1 MVGIKEQRQKLG
13 ISIKEVAVITRI
25 RPYYLQA
32 IEDEEFEKLP
42 EGVYA
47 RGYIKEYARF
57 LGISCEKALAA
68 YERYLEEKRPDSDI
82 QAKESGV
89 SRKSQTFWGRDT
101 DVFKQERISDDSAS
115 TCISLKK
122 NKEETPVSFILRFA
136 NNKTFLY
143 RSLYIILPVITVV
156 LVYLLF
162 SLGKGD
168 VNSITKDVKPPD
180 QIGHQTEPQKHIQE
194 KIADPAAATEAF
206 AVRNLEHHLEIIAT
220 DTVWLQIVIDDS
232 KVKDILLN
240 PGERVNYSA
249 GKSFSMIIGNAGGVK
264 LKFNDREIDALGD
277 KGQVVRLTFPE
288 KSSYQ

>member
-13 ISIKEVAVITRI
+13 ISIKEFAALTRI
-25 RPYYLQA
+25 RHCYLQA

-42 EGVYA
+42 EDVYA

-57 LGISCEKALAA
+57 LGIPCEEVLAA
-68 YERYLEEKRPDSDI
+68 YERYLEEKRPDSDG

-101 DVFKQERISDDSAS
+101 DVFKQEKTFDVSESPHNQ
-115 TCISLKK
+115 LKK

-143 RSLYIILPVITVV
+143 RSLYIMIPVITIV
-156 LVYLLF
+156 LVYFLL
-162 SLGKGD
+162 SSWKGD
-168 VNSITKDVKPPD
+168 VNSITGVKPD
-180 QIGHQTEPQKHIQE
+180 DKIGYQAEYQTEDQ
-194 KIADPAAATEAF
+194 AAKTEAF
-206 AVRNLEHHLEIIAT
+206 AAPNRNKEENHHLEIIAT